1 MLTAA
6 ADSCTYMFAVSA
18 IAVLMNMLA
27 GGCWL
32 RGWDK
37 MTEMISILNSACVQL
52 IGIACGAYIL
62 KCAIPEG
69 GMQRSARKA
78 LDIVA
83 LTAVIRIITG
93 VLPNGR

>member
-1 MLTAA
+1 
-6 ADSCTYMFAVSA
+6 
-18 IAVLMNMLA
+18 
-27 GGCWL
+27 
-32 RGWDK
+32 
-37 MTEMISILNSACVQL
+37 MTEMIRILNSACVQL
-52 IGIACGAYIL
+52 VGIACGAYIL

>member
-1 MLTAA
+1 
-6 ADSCTYMFAVSA
+6 
-18 IAVLMNMLA
+18 
-27 GGCWL
+27 
-32 RGWDK
+32 

-83 LTAVIRIITG
+83 LTAVI
-93 VLPNGR
+93 

>member
-1 MLTAA
+1 
-6 ADSCTYMFAVSA
+6 
-18 IAVLMNMLA
+18 
-27 GGCWL
+27 
-32 RGWDK
+32 

-52 IGIACGAYIL
+52 VGIACGAYIL

-83 LTAVIRIITG
+83 LTAVIRIIT
-93 VLPNGR
+93 

>member
-1 MLTAA
+1 
-6 ADSCTYMFAVSA
+6 
-18 IAVLMNMLA
+18 
-27 GGCWL
+27 
-32 RGWDK
+32 

-52 IGIACGAYIL
+52 VGIACGANIL